1 VQRVA
6 RVPLR
11 EVELGP
17 VKIAATEAPGGTL
30 VLRSELPLEPYEAN
44 LGALLR
50 RSAAAVPERPFLAE
64 RDHDQTRWRHLSY
77 GEAAAH
83 AEALGQALLD
93 RGLGPER
100 PLLILSG
107 NSLDHAMLMLAALL
121 VGVPVVPVS
130 VAYSTLSRDFGT
142 LRAIARLVRPG
153 LVFAADGEAFA
164 AAIASLPGPPAEV
177 VVRRGAPGLRA
188 TSLATLLATT
198 PGAAVQEA
206 AKRVGPDSVAKILF
220 TSGSTGEPKGVVTTH
235 RMLCA
240 NQQMLAQVWPFTATT
255 PPVLLDWMPWNHC
268 FGGNHDFNLVLRC
281 GGTLYID
288 GGRPVPGLIE
298 QTVRNLAE
306 VAPTIYLNVPAG
318 YNALL
323 PYLERDRGLA
333 ARFFDRL
340 QLVFYAGAALP
351 QDLWERL
358 EALSVKTTGQR
369 VAMTA
374 SWGSTETA
382 PLATAAHFPL
392 ERAGNIGVPVPGV
405 ELKLVASGAKRELRV
420 SGPNVFP
427 GYLGRPDLTAAA
439 FDEDGFYRIG
449 DAGLLVD
456 RHDPGK
462 GLLFDGRIAED
473 FKLTT
478 GTWVPC
484 GKVRVAALAA
494 ASPLLR
500 DAVVAGADRASVGLL
515 VWLNPPA
522 VSRLAGVP
530 ADDPAAAARAPA
542 VRDGIRAGIAAH
554 NAAQTGSATVVR
566 RVLVMTEP
574 PSMDAGEITDKGY
587 VNQRATLDRRQ
598 DLVERL
604 FAFPPDPD
612 VIVVDG

>member
-6 RVPLR
+6 RAPLR

-17 VKIAATEAPGGTL
+17 VKVAATDAPGG
-30 VLRSELPLEPYEAN
+30 VCILRSELPLEPYAAN
-44 LGALLR
+44 LGELLGR
-50 RSAAAVPERPFLAE
+50 WAAAAPERPFLAE
-64 RDHDQTRWRHLSY
+64 RAQDQTRWRYLSY
-77 GEAAAH
+77 GEAAAQ

-107 NSLDHAMLMLAALL
+107 NSLDHALLMLAALL

-130 VAYSTLSRDFGT
+130 VAYSTLSRDFGK
-142 LRAIARLVRPG
+142 LRAIAGLVRPG

-164 AAIASLPGPPAEV
+164 AAIASLPGPAAEV

-188 TSLATLLATT
+188 TNLAALLVTT
-198 PGAAVQEA
+198 PTAAVREA
-206 AKRVGPDSVAKILF
+206 TGRVGPDSVAKVLF

-240 NQQMLAQVWPFTATT
+240 SQQMLAQVWPFAAAT
-255 PPVLLDWMPWNHC
+255 PPVLLDWLPWNHC
-268 FGGNHDFNLVLRC
+268 FGGNHNFDLVLGC

-306 VAPTIYLNVPAG
+306 VAPTIYFNVPAG

-323 PYLERDRGLA
+323 PYLERDRELA

-340 QLVFYAGAALP
+340 RLVFYAGAALP

-358 EALSVKTTGQR
+358 EALSVRTTGER
-369 VAMTA
+369 VMMTS

-405 ELKLVASGAKRELRV
+405 EIKLVPSGRKQELRV
-420 SGPNVFP
+420 RGPNVMP
-427 GYLGRPDLTAAA
+427 GYLGHPDVTAAA
-439 FDEDGFYRIG
+439 FDQDGFYRIG
-449 DAGLLVD
+449 DAGRLAD
-456 RHDPGK
+456 PDDPGK

-473 FKLTT
+473 FKLTS

-484 GKVRVAALAA
+484 GKVRVEALGA
-494 ASPLLR
+494 ASPLLQ
-500 DAVVAGADRASVGLL
+500 DAVVAGADRAYVGLL
-515 VWLNPPA
+515 VWLNLPA
-522 VSRLAGVP
+522 ASRLAGMP
-530 ADDPAAAARAPA
+530 ADDAAPVARAPA
-542 VRDGIRAGIAAH
+542 VRDAIRAGIAAH

-566 RVLVMTEP
+566 RALVMTEP

-598 DLVERL
+598 DLVARL
-604 FAFPPDPD
+604 FADPPDPD
-612 VIVVDG
+612 VIVL